1 MAVPAHTRP
10 HPVRTGGAAPR
21 LPWWALLLPA
31 IAFAALL
38 MLVLNPADAQA
49 ASGDPSIT
57 HVFERMQQ
65 AVLRQVP

>member
-1 MAVPAHTRP
+1 
-10 HPVRTGGAAPR
+10 
-21 LPWWALLLPA
+21 LPWWALLLPV

-38 MLVLNPADAQA
+38 MLVINPADAQA
-49 ASGDPSIT
+49 ASGDPSFT

>member
-1 MAVPAHTRP
+1 MSAPAHSRP
-10 HPVRTGGAAPR
+10 HPARTGGAVPR
-21 LPWWALLLPA
+21 LPWWAVVLPA